1 MFGSTHR
8 PPRPPRHESAV
19 LIAIAVGIA
28 TVLTLAWAG
37 ITLLVERL
45 QQAGG

>member
-1 MFGSTHR
+1 
-8 PPRPPRHESAV
+8 V